1 MPETFEHLLSPL
13 QVGPKLLRNRVLI
26 SAHVPRLAVDNL
38 PAAAYIAYHRVR
50 ARGGAGLQITGAT
63 AVHPT
68 GTLGTPDSLEN
79 LDDRIVPGYRQLA
92 DAVHGE
98 GGTILAQLAHSAA
111 TLNVSDAGR
120 PLWAPSPVQS
130 ELARETPHEMTRDD
144 IAEMIAAYRAAA
156 LRVREGGLD
165 GVELLAAFGF
175 LIAAFLSPLTNKRE
189 DAYGGSADKR
199 LRFALE
205 VVSAVRE
212 AVGPERILG
221 LRIPGEEGVAG
232 GLTRDDMR
240 TIAARLAET
249 GQLDYLNVIVGTNYS
264 RMQRMAHW
272 GPTPLA
278 HGVYVPLAANIK
290 QAVGIPVFAAGRV
303 TEPELADAIVRDGKA
318 DMVAMTRAHIADP
331 EIVRK
336 IGEGRVG
343 EVRPCVGA
351 NVCISLTGG
360 PLRCFH
366 NPFATRD
373 LIERPVSRA
382 PRPRDV
388 VVVGGGIAGLEAA
401 RVAARRGH
409 KVTLY
414 EASERLGGRLALW
427 SRSPLTGEFEKAV
440 AWRLAQLE
448 SLQVRVA
455 TGRRIDGAE
464 LRSLNADVLIL
475 ATGSRPGANDPPA
488 GAQSSTIRI
497 ASPDDVLERPEEYS
511 AHTVVWDGGGGRT
524 ALSAAEALAARGV
537 PVTVV
542 TSDFVVGEGIDP
554 VVRTTIHTHLLG
566 HGAAFRTGETIER
579 LEGAKVLLINQFS
592 QRRSAVEGVAALV
605 DWHGLRAEDTLLAP
619 ARETGVEVHIVGDA
633 VAPRS
638 VHVAVAE
645 AATVAERI

>member
-1 MPETFEHLLSPL
+1 VPVSSLAILGAVAAEICKHKTAKPITKIRIDLFLPLKEPLTAASMPSVPRRGDTKAFRAHRQCTRAATVPDPFEVLAAPGKYWKDHAAMPGSFEHLLSPL

-38 PAAAYIAYHRVR
+38 PGAAYIAYHRVR

-68 GTLGTPDSLEN
+68 GTLGTPNSLEN

-165 GVELLAAFGF
+165 GIELLAAFGF

-189 DAYGGSADKR
+189 DAYGGSPDKR

-221 LRIPGEEGVAG
+221 MRIPGEEGVAG

-240 TIAARLAET
+240 TIAVRLAET
-249 GQLDYLNVIVGTNYS
+249 GRLDYLNVIVGTNYS

-290 QAVGIPVFAAGRV
+290 SAVGIPVFAAGRI
-303 TEPELADAIVRDGKA
+303 TEPKLADAIIRDGKA

-331 EIVRK
+331 DIVRK
-336 IGEGRVG
+336 IREGRAG

-366 NPFATRD
+366 NPSSAGG
-373 LIERPVSRA
+373 SRA
-382 PRPRDV
+382 SRPR
-388 VVVGGGIAGLEAA
+388 A
-401 RVAARRGH
+401 
-409 KVTLY
+409 
-414 EASERLGGRLALW
+414 
-427 SRSPLTGEFEKAV
+427 
-440 AWRLAQLE
+440 
-448 SLQVRVA
+448 
-455 TGRRIDGAE
+455 
-464 LRSLNADVLIL
+464 
-475 ATGSRPGANDPPA
+475 SRPGAATRSGSTKRATGSA
-488 GAQSSTIRI
+488 GA
-497 ASPDDVLERPEEYS
+497 SPC
-511 AHTVVWDGGGGRT
+511 
-524 ALSAAEALAARGV
+524 
-537 PVTVV
+537 
-542 TSDFVVGEGIDP
+542 
-554 VVRTTIHTHLLG
+554 
-566 HGAAFRTGETIER
+566 GAG
-579 LEGAKVLLINQFS
+579 
-592 QRRSAVEGVAALV
+592 RRS
-605 DWHGLRAEDTLLAP
+605 P
-619 ARETGVEVHIVGDA
+619 ASSRKPSPGACPSWKACRFAGRPGA
-633 VAPRS
+633 GS
-638 VHVAVAE
+638 K
-645 AATVAERI
+645 ATSSGR